1 MASVNFTDNSKEFMK
16 ELQDKLPAV
25 LEMLGKAGENNAKLE
40 IKALGAIDTGTLW
53 NSISH
58 TDDGNDTAYIGTNV
72 EYAPYVEMGTSRGMK
87 ARPFLENA
95 VRNHVDDYKRIV
107 EENLKS

>member
-25 LEMLGKAGENNAKLE
+25 LEMLGQAGENNAKLE
-40 IKALGAIDTGTLW
+40 ITSLGAVDTGNLR

-58 TDDGNDTAYIGTNV
+58 ADNGEDTAYIGTNV